1 MKKFAFTMCAV
12 AMCVAVQAQEKGK
25 VGVAVAAPAKSQASK
40 KVASSTVR
48 AARPLAVTVG
58 LTNGTEIRGTL
69 ADSTELP
76 MRTSFGSASIP
87 LAEVAGIR
95 LASEGNATTTVVLH
109 NGDTITGATE
119 LNKIV
124 VDTEWGKA
132 EVNGDSLGSILF
144 AQGLKWTSASGLN
157 GVRWSLVSAP
167 QSKGQPIP
175 SGARSTSRN
184 IQPVNGIQSV
194 NGVRTISNG
203 QTGTRV
209 FNGR

>member
-1 MKKFAFTMCAV
+1 MKKFVFTLCAFAI
-12 AMCVAVQAQEKGK
+12 CVATQAQEKGK
-25 VGVAVAAPAKSQASK
+25 TGVAVATPTQAEK

-58 LTNGTEIRGTL
+58 LTNGTDIRGTL

-132 EVNGDSLGSILF
+132 EVNGDSIGSILF

-157 GVRWSLVSAP
+157 GVRWSLVS
-167 QSKGQPIP
+167 SSTGKGQAPN
-175 SGARSTSRN
+175 SARTTTRTSQTTN
-184 IQPVNGIQSV
+184 GIQPVS
-194 NGVRTISNG
+194 GVRTIPNSVPSN
-203 QTGTRV
+203 GTRV